1 MKITLVKKTLADGSP
16 CRKCMEVESR
26 LNKSGHMN
34 KIDSVVIADERDLNS
49 EGMLLAKKHNVTLA
63 PFFIVE
69 DSQGSVKI
77 YTVYFKFLKEI
88 LDTKSTE
95 AEEISEIMD
104 NNPDLD
110 YI

>member
-1 MKITLVKKTLADGSP
+1 MKITLVKKILSDGSP
-16 CRKCMEVESR
+16 CKKCIEVESR
-26 LNKSGHMN
+26 LSKSGHLDR
-34 KIDSVVIADERDLNS
+34 IDSVVIADERDLDS

-69 DSQGSVKI
+69 DFQGNVKI

-95 AEEISEIMD
+95 AEEIADIMD

>member
-1 MKITLVKKTLADGSP
+1 
-16 CRKCMEVESR
+16 MEVESR